1 MEGAHLMDCHYP
13 LQNQRA
19 SEIRGRFPH
28 SQPCHSF
35 FITCEL
41 VRRCMAQCSKESSES
56 SFRAGRDLVMLC
68 HSHFGE
74 RSSYQLIRMNFKA
87 DHLEARDNGRSAQ
100 SNTSPV
106 IVKQATLEKDME
118 TGFFKSNS
126 GIWNPH

>member
-1 MEGAHLMDCHYP
+1 
-13 LQNQRA
+13 
-19 SEIRGRFPH
+19 
-28 SQPCHSF
+28 
-35 FITCEL
+35 
-41 VRRCMAQCSKESSES
+41 MAQCSKESSEP

-74 RSSYQLIRMNFKA
+74 WSSYQLTRMNFKA
-87 DHLEARDNGRSAQ
+87 DHLQARDNGRSAQ